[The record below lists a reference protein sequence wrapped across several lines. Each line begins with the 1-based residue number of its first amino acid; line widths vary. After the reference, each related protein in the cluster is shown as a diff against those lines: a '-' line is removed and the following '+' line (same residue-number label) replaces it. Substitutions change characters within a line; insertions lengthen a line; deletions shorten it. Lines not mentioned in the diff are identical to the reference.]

1 MPPKRL
7 FLDANILAAVLCNE
21 YPRFGPCARVL
32 SLADDPR
39 FEVYTSP
46 LCMAIGAYFAEK
58 KGGKRLARKK
68 VALLA
73 GKLRMTNMGQSALQ
87 RTLADKRILD
97 IEDGLQYHSAMDAKC
112 GFIVTYD
119 RKDFHFAEVPVM
131 DAEEFLLEQVVKKG
145 GVRKA
150 R

>member
-1 MPPKRL
+1 MPTKRI
-7 FLDANILAAVLCNE
+7 FLDANILVTVLCNE

-58 KGGKRLARKK
+58 KSTRKLVRKK
-68 VALLA
+68 ITLLA
-73 GKLRMTNMGQSALQ
+73 EKLRMTNVGQRAME

-97 IEDGLQYHSAMDAKC
+97 IEDGLQYHSAVDAKC

-119 RKDFHFAEVPVM
+119 RKDFHFADIPVM
-131 DAEEFLLEQVVKKG
+131 DAEDFLLDHVVKK
-145 GVRKA
+145 
-150 R
+150 

>member
-1 MPPKRL
+1 MPVHKI
-7 FLDANILAAVLCNE
+7 FLDANILVTVLCNE

-58 KGGKRLARKK
+58 KNGKDQARKK
-68 VALLA
+68 ITLL
-73 GKLRMTNMGQSALQ
+73 GEKLRMTNVGQQALE

-97 IEDGLQYHSAMDAKC
+97 IEDGLQYHSAIDAKC
-112 GFIVTYD
+112 ESIVTYD
-119 RKDFHFAEVPVM
+119 RKDFHFSKVPVM
-131 DAEEFLLEQVVKKG
+131 DAEDFLLKHA
-145 GVRKA
+145 VRP
-150 R
+150 

>member
-7 FLDANILAAVLCNE
+7 FLDANILVTVLCNE

-32 SLADDPR
+32 SLCDDPR

-46 LCMAIGAYFAEK
+46 LCMAIGAHFAEK
-58 KGGKRLARKK
+58 KSGKKLARKK
-68 VALLA
+68 ITLLA
-73 GKLRMTNMGQSALQ
+73 EKLRMTSIGESAME

-97 IEDGLQYHSAMDAKC
+97 IEDGLQYHSAVDAKC
-112 GFIVTYD
+112 SYIVTYD
-119 RKDFHFAEVPVM
+119 LSDFHFAKIPVM
-131 DAEEFLLEQVVKKG
+131 NAEDFLLKVSF
-145 GVRKA
+145 RK